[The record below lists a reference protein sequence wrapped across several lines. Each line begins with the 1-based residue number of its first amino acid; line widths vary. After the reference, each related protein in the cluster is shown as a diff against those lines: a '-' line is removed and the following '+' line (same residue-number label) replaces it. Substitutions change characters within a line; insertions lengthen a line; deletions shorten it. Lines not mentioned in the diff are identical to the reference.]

1 MINFKVLL
9 LPYLTYLSLFAI
21 EKIEPKYLSNKNIA
35 LSIELDNG
43 VILEKAYIT
52 GESTGKVFS
61 NNTFTNED
69 KPSILVPRSYGIV
82 NVPLVFI
89 KKITVNN
96 SKPYV
101 KSPHKFKWEMNLLE
115 MIDSAEVSQ
124 SGETITDD
132 SLEHIS
138 ELSPIL
144 AELYLFSTN
153 ITDKSV
159 DKLSTLEN
167 LTHLVLNKSINE
179 EAKNKLKKAL
189 KKTKIR

>member
-1 MINFKVLL
+1 MRFCTILL
-9 LPYLTYLSLFAI
+9 FLLWTNVFGI
-21 EKIEPKYLSNKNIA
+21 E
-35 LSIELDNG
+35 SIEQKLITNSDLALTIELKNG
-43 VILEKAYIT
+43 VIIQDAFIIQK
-52 GESTGKVFS
+52 STGKVFS

-159 DKLSTLEN
+159 DKLSTLKN
-167 LTHLVLNKSINE
+167 LTHLVLNKSFNE

>member
-1 MINFKVLL
+1 MRFCTILL
-9 LPYLTYLSLFAI
+9 FLLWTNVFGI
-21 EKIEPKYLSNKNIA
+21 E
-35 LSIELDNG
+35 SIEQKLITNSDLALTIELKNG
-43 VILEKAYIT
+43 VIIQDAFIIQK
-52 GESTGKVFS
+52 STGKVFS

-167 LTHLVLNKSINE
+167 LTHLVLNKSFNE